1 MFGVTT
7 DEYIFFFMEM
17 SQFSKNNTFVYTL
30 VLQYMFLLD

>member
-7 DEYIFFFMEM
+7 DEYFFFMEL
-17 SQFSKNNTFVYTL
+17 SQFSKNNKFVYTL